1 MQPCVY
7 LRVEDTCIE
16 EHRPD
21 ADAAIEDAP
30 LGSNVAGSEDA
41 TEIECALWNA
51 SIGGC
56 KDALPALCS
65 SDDDEDEGGQ
75 EYHGDG
81 RMSDDLSFSGVG
93 FSRASHESDSY
104 PAECS
109 GQGNEE
115 LYAEMEGDK
124 AVDLVAHDVNPY
136 KDAMRD
142 DLDGGSVAFLP
153 SKPQSSGP
161 NIPHNKVCIHFT
173 CLFNFK
179 SVLYLLVKTF
189 YLPRL
194 SVLVVFLIWIVSM
207 IGIVFVSKI

>member
-56 KDALPALCS
+56 KDALPALRS
-65 SDDDEDEGGQ
+65 SDDNEDEGG
-75 EYHGDG
+75 EEHEGDA
-81 RMSDDLSFSGVG
+81 RMSDDLSFGGVDSAG
-93 FSRASHESDSY
+93 AAHESDSNLADY
-104 PAECS
+104 FR
-109 GQGNEE
+109 QGNERQPTQ
-115 LYAEMEGDK
+115 MVDQK
-124 AVDLVAHDVNPY
+124 AVHSLADDVDPY
-136 KDAMRD
+136 EDAMHD
-142 DLDGGSVAFLP
+142 DPDVGFHAFLL
-153 SKPQSSGP
+153 SKPQSIDP
-161 NIPHNKVCIHFT
+161 NIPHDEVCIYST

-179 SVLYLLVKTF
+179 SVLYLLVNTF
-189 YLPRL
+189 CLP
-194 SVLVVFLIWIVSM
+194 
-207 IGIVFVSKI
+207 